1 MADSDDAVPD
11 SPPPSEPA
19 AGPPPLVVGI
29 GGSAG
34 GIRALKTFF
43 AHASP
48 RAGVA
53 YVVILHLSPDHDS
66 RLAEVLQSA
75 TAMPVT
81 VVQQLTHVEANHVY
95 VIPPNANL
103 RMVDGSVGVTPID
116 TPQERRSPVDIF
128 FRTLAD
134 THVGDSVAVVL
145 SGTGSDGTNGI
156 KRIKEQGG
164 LVIAQDPLDAEYA
177 DMPTHAIATG
187 LVDFVLPAAQ
197 APAAIVDYA
206 RHRKNGG
213 TSPEAPLPVG
223 TLAQILALLRTRT
236 GHEFANYKPATVLRR
251 IERRMALHRQETYED
266 YAAFLRVTPE
276 EPAALMK
283 ELLISVT
290 HFFRDLAAFS
300 ALEAKVIPQLF
311 QRKQGSD
318 FVRAWVA
325 GCATGEEAYSIAM
338 LLAEAAALSA
348 DAPRVQVFASDLD
361 AAALA
366 RAREAFYPE
375 AEVSDVST
383 ARLRRFFRASGSGY
397 RIGRE
402 LRDLV

>member
-11 SPPPSEPA
+11 SPPSEPA
-19 AGPPPLVVGI
+19 PATPLVVGI

-103 RMVDGSVGVTPID
+103 RMVDGSVGDPPID
-116 TPQERRSPVDIF
+116 TPQEQRAPVDIF
-128 FRTLAD
+128 FRPLAD

-164 LVIAQDPLDAEYA
+164 LVIAQDPLDAEYD
-177 DMPTHAIATG
+177 DMPAHAIATG
-187 LVDFVLPAAQ
+187 LVDLVLPARQ
-197 APAAIVDYA
+197 APAAIVDYRRRRNSGA
-206 RHRKNGG
+206 IH
-213 TSPEAPLPVG
+213 TATPPPAEA
-223 TLAQILALLRTRT
+223 
-236 GHEFANYKPATVLRR
+236 
-251 IERRMALHRQETYED
+251 
-266 YAAFLRVTPE
+266 
-276 EPAALMK
+276 
-283 ELLISVT
+283 
-290 HFFRDLAAFS
+290 LAAI
-300 ALEAKVIPQLF
+300 L
-311 QRKQGSD
+311 
-318 FVRAWVA
+318 
-325 GCATGEEAYSIAM
+325 T
-338 LLAEAAALSA
+338 LL
-348 DAPRVQVFASDLD
+348 Q
-361 AAALA
+361 A
-366 RAREAFYPE
+366 R
-375 AEVSDVST
+375 T
-383 ARLRRFFRASGSGY
+383 
-397 RIGRE
+397 
-402 LRDLV
+402 